1 MMLRRFAAAALLL
14 LASAALFAATP
25 LDARV
30 VPADEHGRAAP
41 DVQVVDEAGN
51 RIALNSLLAGIGTGP
66 ALILPVYTRCTIS
79 CPIQSQKLKQ
89 GLAELSLRPLRVILV
104 SFDPQETSESLAQFR
119 KVQALPSNWKLVRA
133 SEIAAT
139 KYFEFFHY
147 PILTGSGKF
156 VHPDRIFVLDAAL
169 RWQASIEG
177 LNWSEDELRQ
187 VVGEADSPGPMLWM
201 RNHVNLVAWIG
212 FANITVS
219 IGFLLAFLAHS
230 RKSHPSRAN

>member
-1 MMLRRFAAAALLL
+1 MPRGFASAALLL
-14 LASAALFAATP
+14 LAIAALFAATP

-41 DVQVVDEAGN
+41 DVQVIDEGGN
-51 RIALNSLLAGIGTGP
+51 RAALNSLLAAMGTGP
-66 ALILPVYTRCTIS
+66 VLILPVYTHCAIS

-89 GLAELSLRPLRVILV
+89 GLAEMNQRPLRVILF

-133 SEIAAT
+133 SETAAAG
-139 KYFEFFHY
+139 YFDFFHY
-147 PILTGSGKF
+147 PILTGSGEF
-156 VHPDRIFVLDAAL
+156 VHPDRIFVLDASL

-177 LNWSEDELRQ
+177 LNWDLQELRQ
-187 VVGEADSPGPMLWM
+187 VVGEAGSPGLMLWL

-212 FANITVS
+212 FANIAVS
-219 IGFLLAFLAHS
+219 IGLLFAFLAYS
-230 RKSHPSRAN
+230 RKSHLSGAN